1 MISTPTRLPFDL
13 YQRYRVVA
21 DVLSSVHGGASGI
34 SVLDVGGRTAV
45 LRDFVSKERVTLV
58 DLEPANVTGFVLGDG
73 AKLPFRDKSFDVVTA
88 LDTLEHVPPA
98 ARTAFL
104 RECGRVARRWVV
116 IAGPYHSER
125 VAKAESLLR
134 RFMKQKLGIEHRYL
148 EEHHRYGLP
157 SREATERELASQG
170 ARVRSLGHAN
180 LDRWLAMMCLSMYLD
195 DDPSLR
201 SLGASVNEFYN
212 RNLYSSDHGEPVYRH
227 IVIGA
232 FDGAALPD
240 AHALQHETSAPRGA
254 LRSFGELTGE
264 LVAFDRER
272 TAWREERGKL
282 AKVTRDLSTDLDSH
296 RRTLAEIEGELT
308 SERAETSHLLE
319 ALAECRAEQ
328 QHVLEELT
336 NERQESAA
344 AIEEL
349 STDLQDHRG
358 TVAELRTDLRQH
370 RDTLA
375 ELRADLEG
383 VRVELEHRG
392 EQLERE
398 RAQATEAISTLEQ
411 DLARHREGRREL
423 CIELEKTRRG
433 TSGFQ
438 AELQGDLDQ
447 HKRALA
453 GVTAELESHRKEL
466 ASLRALREQERS
478 EVEALREGYESELG
492 RHRNTQTE
500 LEVLLGR
507 EHDGALS
514 IQQELVRA
522 NESAAA
528 AASKLLEQEQL
539 IAELNALLRNRKQN
553 LLRVFGR
560 KQARYGGTR

>member
-125 VAKAESLLR
+125 VAKAETLLR
-134 RFMKQKLGIEHRYL
+134 RFLKQKLGIEHRYL
-148 EEHHRYGLP
+148 DEHRRYGLP
-157 SREATERELASQG
+157 SREATERELAEMG

-212 RNLYSSDHGEPVYRH
+212 RNLYASDHGDPVYRH

-232 FDGAALPD
+232 FDGAPLPD
-240 AHALQHETSAPRGA
+240 AHALQHEQSAPRGA
-254 LRSFGELTGE
+254 LRSFGELAGE

-282 AKVTRDLSTDLDSH
+282 AQVTNDLSMDLESH
-296 RRTLAEIEGELT
+296 RKTLEEIDVDLI
-308 SERAETSHLLE
+308 SERAETSHLRD

-328 QHVLEELT
+328 QHLLEELAS
-336 NERQESAA
+336 ERLESAD
-344 AIEEL
+344 AIESL
-349 STDLQDHRG
+349 STDLGQHRG
-358 TVAELRTDLRQH
+358 TVEELRADLGLHRETVAELRS
-370 RDTLA
+370 
-375 ELRADLEG
+375 DLEG
-383 VRVELEHRG
+383 VRGELEHRG
-392 EQLERE
+392 AQLGRE
-398 RAQATEAISTLEQ
+398 RAEAARSIATLEQ
-411 DLARHREGRREL
+411 DLASHRAAHRELTG
-423 CIELEKTRRG
+423 ELEKRRRG
-433 TSGFQ
+433 AGEIE
-438 AELQGDLDQ
+438 AELRSELDE
-447 HKRALA
+447 HKCVLA
-453 GVTAELESHRKEL
+453 DVTAELESHRKEL
-466 ASLRALREQERS
+466 ASLRAMREQERK

-492 RHRNTQTE
+492 RHRSLQTE
-500 LEVLLGR
+500 LEARLGL
-507 EHDGALS
+507 EHDGALA
-514 IQQELVRA
+514 IQQELLRA

-528 AASKLLEQEQL
+528 AASKLLEQEQS
-539 IAELNALLRNRKQN
+539 IAELNALLRSRKQN
-553 LLRVFGR
+553 LVRVFGR
-560 KQARYGGTR
+560 KQQRYGTR